1 MFGLVVQTFQVDEL
15 SSADYQMKKQGSV
28 RNRLKKPLILI
39 EIRMNLPVVVQ
50 HLAAICFSPLLY
62 LHGTLGDRF

>member
-28 RNRLKKPLILI
+28 RNRLKKP
-39 EIRMNLPVVVQ
+39 RMNLPVVVQ